1 MDHGSLLSSRR
12 LRERRLRILRI
23 PAGLLGGGV
32 MSRRMGMP
40 ARMIHFK
47 LQPPGKAFFFVM
59 AFFVAQSI
67 FQ

>member
-1 MDHGSLLSSRR
+1 
-12 LRERRLRILRI
+12 
-23 PAGLLGGGV
+23 
-32 MSRRMGMP
+32 MSRRMSMP